1 MFDTA
6 PADLVENNGFMSCF
20 QMFDRIHDGYSKAH
34 GRGFQ
39 FTPGHVCISCA
50 DVLYYILRQ
59 SVIFVKL
66 AAMRQVKKWSI
77 SPCALWS
84 KVCVPLSQI
93 LHCAAILQCEAF
105 FYVPKGTL
113 NSKKA
118 LLHPADK
125 RVLFRG
131 MPDGI
136 RTHDLQSRSLTL
148 YPAEL
153 RAHIIRI
160 IARKLGF
167 GNHDAHLIF
176 YVCKSK

>member
-66 AAMRQVKKWSI
+66 ASMRPVTKRSI
-77 SPCALWS
+77 SPCA
-84 KVCVPLSQI
+84 
-93 LHCAAILQCEAF
+93 
-105 FYVPKGTL
+105 
-113 NSKKA
+113 
-118 LLHPADK
+118 
-125 RVLFRG
+125 
-131 MPDGI
+131 M
-136 RTHDLQSRSLTL
+136 
-148 YPAEL
+148 
-153 RAHIIRI
+153 
-160 IARKLGF
+160 
-167 GNHDAHLIF
+167 
-176 YVCKSK
+176 

>member
-6 PADLVENNGFMSCF
+6 PADLAENNGFMSCF

-59 SVIFVKL
+59 SAIFVKL

-77 SPCALWS
+77 SPCAMWS
-84 KVCVPLSQI
+84 KVCVPLPQI

-105 FYVPKGTL
+105 FHVPKGTL
-113 NSKKA
+113 NSKKHSFIRQTKECFSVA
-118 LLHPADK
+118 CPMGFEPMTF
-125 RVLFRG
+125 RVG
-131 MPDGI
+131 VWHSI
-136 RTHDLQSRSLTL
+136 RLS
-148 YPAEL
+148 YG
-153 RAHIIRI
+153 HISSG
-160 IARKLGF
+160 L
-167 GNHDAHLIF
+167 
-176 YVCKSK
+176 